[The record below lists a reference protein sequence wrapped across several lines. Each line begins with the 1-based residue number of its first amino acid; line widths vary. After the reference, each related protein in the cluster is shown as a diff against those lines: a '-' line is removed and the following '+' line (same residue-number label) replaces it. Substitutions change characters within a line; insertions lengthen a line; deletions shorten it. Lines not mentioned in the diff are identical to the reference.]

1 MRNVLIA
8 TPCKGE
14 ITLYYIR
21 SLIELVDAGKLY
33 PDTRFHFRFLAG
45 TSVNF
50 ARNQLAQEAKELG
63 CDKIVFADSDIGNW
77 FPGVLRLIDHR
88 LPVVAALYTAKKLGA
103 RPWLEP
109 APGEKPNA
117 DGILRVNEV
126 ATGFMCIDVA
136 EVFGKLEKFYPESA
150 YVARNSPTDAPKVC
164 FEHFPMGVMGPNSFE
179 DKIQSIKKLVGGVR
193 RTLNPT
199 SAVAKIRDVL
209 ARTEPGNIR
218 GEDYYFCY
226 RCRMAGIPIYADTK
240 ILVPHYDGATQY
252 PMDPAKILEV
262 AAQLKAISK

>member
-63 CDKIVFADSDIGNW
+63 VDKLVFIDSDLGNW
-77 FPGVLRLIDHR
+77 FPQVLRLIDHK
-88 LPVVAALYTAKKLGA
+88 LPIVAGLYTAKKLGA
-103 RPWLEP
+103 PPWLEP
-109 APGEKPNA
+109 APGEKPTA

-150 YVARNSPTDAPKVC
+150 YVARNNPTDAPKVC

-179 DKIQSIKKLVGGVR
+179 DKIQSIKKAK
-193 RTLNPT
+193 TLA
-199 SAVAKIRDVL
+199 AVKKIL
-209 ARTEPGNIR
+209 KRTEPGNIR

-226 RCRMAGIPIYADTK
+226 RCRMAGIPVYADTK

-262 AAQLKAISK
+262 AAQIKAVSK